1 MADCCCS
8 EPRSDGRAASCTECG
23 TAGRPVESVTVKS
36 MLTTAALARY
46 EHHAYRFCPD
56 ERCPV
61 VYFGDDGTVFKTSD
75 VRERVWQKEPP
86 GRRTVCY
93 CFGENEADI
102 AAEIERRGRSDAVQR
117 VRTHI
122 AAGRCA
128 CEIRNPQGACCLGDV
143 TAAVERLNPARASRS

>member
-56 ERCPV
+56 EGCSV
-61 VYFGDDGTVFKTSD
+61 VYFGGGDGFHNLRCPRARLAERGGRSED
-75 VRERVWQKEPP
+75 GLLLLRRERSRHRSGDRAARNV
-86 GRRTVCY
+86 RRRPARSCAY
-93 CFGENEADI
+93 C
-102 AAEIERRGRSDAVQR
+102 GRSL
-117 VRTHI
+117 
-122 AAGRCA
+122 CL
-128 CEIRNPQGACCLGDV
+128 RNPEPTGCVLP
-143 TAAVERLNPARASRS
+143 R